1 MDCKSL
7 DFKQNIDSFGV
18 SYLCNFLDRAG
29 FTILEVN
36 YAPNHPYQLL
46 ERINDKC
53 MSIVVRTAC
62 HPDIGTMDYTTLAS
76 LVRESEELCVS
87 PHFASLSLI
96 PMETQD
102 IEVNGITE
110 GQGHKV
116 IFNGIIAVHDSESLA
131 VNI

>member
-1 MDCKSL
+1 M
-7 DFKQNIDSFGV
+7 
-18 SYLCNFLDRAG
+18 SYLCNIIDRAG
-29 FTILEVN
+29 FTILGVN
-36 YAPNHPYQLL
+36 YAPNHHYQLL
-46 ERINDKC
+46 ARIKDKC
-53 MSIVVRTAC
+53 ISIVARTAC
-62 HPDIGTMDYTTLAS
+62 HPDTGTMDYSTLES
-76 LVRESEELCVS
+76 FVRESEELCVS